1 MKPHR
6 HFVVENIG
14 GGGSSLSVN
23 GAGKSTLLRS
33 SGQDE
38 HDQHISRRIKD
49 SGAIQK
55 AGISHGC
62 G

>member
-23 GAGKSTLLRS
+23 GAGKSSLLRS
-33 SGQDE
+33 IMGQDE
-38 HDQHISRRIKD
+38 HDQHISRRIK
-49 SGAIQK
+49 G
-55 AGISHGC
+55 
-62 G
+62 